1 MTADVILKRTDGG
14 FLISIFSVQERAAA
28 LELLTSGIEYW
39 WVQMSVAFPEQQLPN
54 VIALFR
60 LNGLQVEVEE

>member
-1 MTADVILKRTDGG
+1 MTADVILKRIDGG
-14 FLISIFSVQERAAA
+14 FLISMWSVQENAAA
-28 LELLTSGIEYW
+28 LELITSGIEYW
-39 WVQMSVAFPEQQLPN
+39 WERMSVAFPAEQLPN

>member
-14 FLISIFSVQERAAA
+14 FLISIFSVRERAAA

-39 WVQMSVAFPEQQLPN
+39 WVRMSVAFPAEQLPS